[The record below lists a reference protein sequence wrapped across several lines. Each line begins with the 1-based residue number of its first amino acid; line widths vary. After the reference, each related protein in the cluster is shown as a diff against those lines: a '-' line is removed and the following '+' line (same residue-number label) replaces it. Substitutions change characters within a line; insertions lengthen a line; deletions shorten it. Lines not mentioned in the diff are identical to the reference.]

1 MKIDVTKIP
10 NFDNLPDD
18 AKEAILG
25 MDFAEAPDMSQY
37 ISKSVFDKKAKE
49 AADLSKQLKAKMSEE
64 EIAKAQ
70 ADENMA
76 AIMAE
81 LEQLRAEKIIGENAT
96 KFIELGYDSKL
107 AQATA
112 EAMAKGEMET
122 VFKNHAK
129 FIADRDK
136 AVRAEI
142 LKNTPTPPAG
152 EGTKTVTRED
162 YAKMSLD
169 EKANF
174 AKENPDKVQE
184 FYGGK

>member
-10 NFDNLPDD
+10 NFDTLPDD

-25 MDFAEAPDMSQY
+25 MDFADAPDMSQY
-37 ISKSVFDKKAKE
+37 ISKTVFDKKAKE

-81 LEQLRAEKIIGENAT
+81 LEQLRFDKIIGENTA
-96 KFIELGYDSKL
+96 KFLELGYDSKL
-107 AQATA
+107 AQETAT
-112 EAMAKGEMET
+112 AMAKGENEV
-122 VFKNHAK
+122 VFRNHAK

-136 AVRAEI
+136 AIRAEI
-142 LKNTPTPPAG
+142 LKNTPMPPAG

-169 EKANF
+169 EKAKF
-174 AKENPDKVQE
+174 AEENPDKVKE
-184 FYGGK
+184 FFGGN

>member
-10 NFDNLPDD
+10 NFDSLPDD

-25 MDFAEAPDMSQY
+25 MDFAETPDMSQY
-37 ISKSVFDKKAKE
+37 ISKTVFDKKAKE

-70 ADENMA
+70 AEENMA

-81 LEQLRAEKIIGENAT
+81 LEQLRAEKVIGENT
-96 KFIELGYDSKL
+96 NKFLELGYDSKL
-107 AQATA
+107 AQDTA
-112 EAMAKGEMET
+112 EAMAKGEMDV

-129 FIADRDK
+129 FIADREK
-136 AVRAEI
+136 SLRAEI

-152 EGTKTVTRED
+152 EGTKTITRED

-169 EKANF
+169 EKSKF
-174 AKENPDKVQE
+174 AAENPDKVRE

>member
-1 MKIDVTKIP
+1 MKIDTTKIP

-37 ISKSVFDKKAKE
+37 ISKTVFDKKAKE
-49 AADLSKQLKAKMSEE
+49 AADLSKQLKAKMTEDE
-64 EIAKAQ
+64 LAKAQ

-76 AIMAE
+76 AIMTE

-96 KFIELGYDSKL
+96 KFLELGYSSEL
-107 AQATA
+107 AKATA

-129 FIADRDK
+129 FIADREK
-136 AVRAEI
+136 ALRAEI
-142 LKNTPTPPAG
+142 LKNTPVPPAG
-152 EGTKTVTRED
+152 DSTKTVTRED
-162 YAKMSLD
+162 YSKMSLA
-169 EKANF
+169 EKAKF
-174 AKENPDKVQE
+174 AEENPDKVKE
-184 FYGGK
+184 FYGGN

>member
-1 MKIDVTKIP
+1 MKIDTTKIP

-37 ISKSVFDKKAKE
+37 ISKTVFDKKAKE
-49 AADLSKQLKAKMSEE
+49 AADLSKQLKAKMTEDE
-64 EIAKAQ
+64 LAKAQ

-76 AIMAE
+76 AIMME

-96 KFIELGYDSKL
+96 KFLELGYSSEL
-107 AQATA
+107 AKATA
-112 EAMAKGEMET
+112 EAMAKGEMDT

-129 FIADRDK
+129 FIDSREK
-136 AVRAEI
+136 ALRAEI
-142 LKNTPTPPAG
+142 LKNTPVPPAG
-152 EGTKTVTRED
+152 DSTKTVTRED
-162 YAKMSLD
+162 YSKMSLD
-169 EKANF
+169 EKAKF
-174 AKENPDKVQE
+174 AAENPDKVKE

>member
-25 MDFAEAPDMSQY
+25 MDFADAPDMSQY
-37 ISKSVFDKKAKE
+37 ISKATFDKKAKE
-49 AADLSKQLKAKMSEE
+49 AADLSKQLKAKMSEDE
-64 EIAKAQ
+64 LAKAQ

-96 KFIELGYDSKL
+96 KFLELGYDSKL
-107 AQATA
+107 AQDTA

-129 FIADRDK
+129 FIADREK
-136 AVRAEI
+136 ALRAEI
-142 LKNTPTPPAG
+142 LKNTPMPPAG

-169 EKANF
+169 EKSKF
-174 AKENPDKVQE
+174 AAENPDKVRE
-184 FYGGK
+184 FFGGK

>member
-37 ISKSVFDKKAKE
+37 ISKTVFDKKAKE
-49 AADLSKQLKAKMSEE
+49 AADLSKQLKAKMTEDE
-64 EIAKAQ
+64 LAKAQ

-76 AIMAE
+76 AIMME

-96 KFIELGYDSKL
+96 KFLELGYSSEL
-107 AQATA
+107 AKATA
-112 EAMAKGEMET
+112 EAMAKGEMDT

-129 FIADRDK
+129 FIDSREK
-136 AVRAEI
+136 ALRAEI
-142 LKNTPTPPAG
+142 LKNTPVPPAG
-152 EGTKTVTRED
+152 DSTKTVTRED
-162 YAKMSLD
+162 YSKMSLD
-169 EKANF
+169 EKAKF
-174 AKENPDKVQE
+174 AAENPDKVKE
-184 FYGGK
+184 FYGGN

>member
-37 ISKSVFDKKAKE
+37 ISKTVFDKKAKE
-49 AADLSKQLKAKMSEE
+49 AADLSKQLKAKMTED

-70 ADENMA
+70 ADANMA
-76 AIMAE
+76 AIMEE
-81 LEQLRAEKIIGENAT
+81 LEQLRAEKIIGENTT
-96 KFIELGYDSKL
+96 KFLELGYDSKL

-112 EAMAKGEMET
+112 EAMAKGEMDV

-129 FIADRDK
+129 FIADREK
-136 AVRAEI
+136 ALRAEI
-142 LKNTPTPPAG
+142 LKSTPTPPAG
-152 EGTKTVTRED
+152 EGTKAVTRED

-169 EKANF
+169 EKAKF
-174 AKENPDKVQE
+174 ASENPDKVRE
-184 FYGGK
+184 FYGGN

>member
-10 NFDNLPDD
+10 NFDTLPDD

-25 MDFAEAPDMSQY
+25 MEFAETPDMTQF
-37 ISKSVFDKKAKE
+37 ISKAVFDKKAKE
-49 AADLSKQLKAKMSEE
+49 AADLSKQLKAKMTEDE
-64 EIAKAQ
+64 LAKAQ

-96 KFIELGYDSKL
+96 KFMELGYDSKL

-112 EAMAKGEMET
+112 EAMAKGEMDT

-152 EGTKTVTRED
+152 EGEKPVTRED

-169 EKANF
+169 EKSKF
-174 AKENPDKVQE
+174 ATANPDKVRE
-184 FYGGK
+184 FYGGN

>member
-37 ISKSVFDKKAKE
+37 ISKTVFDKKAKE
-49 AADLSKQLKAKMSEE
+49 AADLSRQLKAKMSEE

-112 EAMAKGEMET
+112 EAMAKGEMDT

-169 EKANF
+169 EKAIF